1 MESEKLRNTNSE
13 FYNIRIE
20 NEKIIKKNIS
30 KCICFNKLFILYI
43 IIISLINLEAIYVI
57 IKSKEKELLINEAKF
72 ENKIKYLGN
81 HIKYIENELERQNKN
96 NSIPKLTL
104 ELGEIDF
111 EEFNEDILNKIKD
124 NQNEFCLNEKKYFN
138 AEYEK
143 QLRLVDIS
151 YSNKIFQMY
160 IYKSEDIVSNTILIK
175 KQWEMQQTNNLLKA
189 LDYYSSYKNIS
200 KDHIYA
206 LDIGSNI
213 GWYTLYL
220 GKYGY
225 RILSFE
231 PSDFNMYILR
241 KNYCLNNELNI
252 TLIKKG
258 LYDEEKRCDLY
269 ISKGNIGDGWVF
281 CGENINVPKH
291 LIKSGE
297 IVLTRLSN
305 YASFLS
311 INNLALIKIDVEGSE
326 GKALI
331 SGIELIEKYKVPF
344 ILLELSPGLLRLH
357 GTDPIEFLLLFER
370 NGYKFSRTNYFANYI
385 TVDQIIEL
393 NKNMLNLYIVHSDIL
408 GFIGNKIN

>member
-1 MESEKLRNTNSE
+1 MESEKLKNTNSE

-20 NEKIIKKNIS
+20 NEKIIKKIDS
-30 KCICFNKLFILYI
+30 KYVCFNKLFILYI
-43 IIISLINLEAIYVI
+43 IIIGLINLGVIYYI
-57 IKSKEKELLINEAKF
+57 IKKNEKKLFTYVDKF
-72 ENKIKYLGN
+72 EKKIKYLGN
-81 HIKYIENELERQNKN
+81 QIKYIENELERQNKN

-104 ELGEIDF
+104 ELEEIDF
-111 EEFNEDILNKIKD
+111 EVFNEDILNKIKD
-124 NQNEFCLNEKKYFN
+124 NQIEFCLKEKKYFN
-138 AEYEK
+138 LEYEK
-143 QLRLVDIS
+143 QLTLVDIN

-160 IYKSEDIVSNTILIK
+160 IYKSKDIVSNTIFIK
-175 KQWEMQQTNNLLKA
+175 KQWEMKQTNNLISA
-189 LDYYSSYKNIS
+189 LDYYSSHKNIS
-200 KDHIYA
+200 KDHIYV

-213 GWYTLYL
+213 GWYTFYL

-231 PSDFNMYILR
+231 PSDFNMYIQR

-258 LYDEEKRCDLY
+258 LYDEEKRCDFY

-281 CGENINVPKH
+281 CDENVNVPKH
-291 LIKSGE
+291 LNKSGE
-297 IVLTRLSN
+297 ITLTRLRN
-305 YASFLS
+305 YVSFLS

-331 SGIELIEKYKVPF
+331 SGKELIEKYKVPF
-344 ILLELSPGLLRLH
+344 IFLELTPEPLRLH

-370 NGYKFSRTNYFANYI
+370 NGYKFSRTSFFGPNYI

-393 NKNMLNLYIVHSDIL
+393 NRNILELYIVHSDIFSL
-408 GFIGNKIN
+408 NDNK